1 MTSGRPWVASRK
13 RRARM
18 VIDAV
23 VEDIGNTSIH
33 FDFAS
38 TTSRNIWPFNGP
50 AKSTCILC
58 QGRVGQIQGL
68 LTFWGVLQLISR
80 QRWQSCTVC
89 TTPWSRLG
97 HHTCC
102 LARDLMLIIPGWF
115 KCNSD
120 KTTAWYLAGITALL
134 PRGMRPSSTINL
146 SCLLQKVF
154 SSSGMQFS
162 AGQPCKIQYIARERT
177 GSPRVASWNETLW
190 LVLVPFECGYPDQLR
205 CSNHS
210 AVPRSF
216 VTIETVYQRCRDPS
230 KPAIQYWAW
239 LIISV
244 RENGP
249 KLKETTVN
257 NFALRHH

>member
-1 MTSGRPWVASRK
+1 MTSGRPWVANRK

-38 TTSRNIWPFNGP
+38 TTSRNIWPFNRP

-58 QGRVGQIQGL
+58 QGRVGQIQGF
-68 LTFWGVLQLISR
+68 LTFWGVLQRFSR
-80 QRWQSCTVC
+80 QTLQSCTVC

-97 HHTCC
+97 HHTSS
-102 LARDLMLIIPGWF
+102 LARDLMRIIPGWF

-177 GSPRVASWNETLW
+177 GSPRVASWIWDTVIGARSIWMRLSWSASMLQSFGCSTVFRDNRDSVSALPW
-190 LVLVPFECGYPDQLR
+190 SFEAPLFNIERDL
-205 CSNHS
+205 
-210 AVPRSF
+210 SF
-216 VTIETVYQRCRDPS
+216 RLGKMGQ
-230 KPAIQYWAW
+230 
-239 LIISV
+239 
-244 RENGP
+244 N
-249 KLKETTVN
+249 
-257 NFALRHH
+257 

>member
-1 MTSGRPWVASRK
+1 MVFIVLTAHSTLLFKVGWLDKPWRIPFHLKKSFISWATNCGLLSETMTSGRPWVANRK

-23 VEDIGNTSIH
+23 VEDIGNNSIH

-58 QGRVGQIQGL
+58 HGRVGQIQGL
-68 LTFWGVLQLISR
+68 RTFWGVLQLFSR

-97 HHTCC
+97 HHTCS
-102 LARDLMLIIPGWF
+102 LARDLMVIIPGWF

-134 PRGMRPSSTINL
+134 PRGM
-146 SCLLQKVF
+146 
-154 SSSGMQFS
+154 
-162 AGQPCKIQYIARERT
+162 
-177 GSPRVASWNETLW
+177 
-190 LVLVPFECGYPDQLR
+190 
-205 CSNHS
+205 
-210 AVPRSF
+210 
-216 VTIETVYQRCRDPS
+216 
-230 KPAIQYWAW
+230 
-239 LIISV
+239 
-244 RENGP
+244 
-249 KLKETTVN
+249 
-257 NFALRHH
+257 